1 VAPAKPLDEFALIA
15 RYFRPLAGGGE
26 GALDLT
32 DDAALLD
39 VPAGR
44 RLVVTADALVAGVH
58 FFAEDA
64 PDLIARKMLR
74 VNLSD
79 LAAMAAVPLGY
90 VMTCAFPKDI
100 GQTWLAGFAAGL
112 ARDQVEFGITL
123 LGGDTTAT
131 PGRSPSR

>member
-1 VAPAKPLDEFALIA
+1 
-15 RYFRPLAGGGE
+15 
-26 GALDLT
+26 
-32 DDAALLD
+32 

-112 ARDQVEFGITL
+112 ARDQSSSASPFWG
-123 LGGDTTAT
+123 AT
-131 PGRSPSR
+131 RPQPPGRSPSR